1 MSCKGKSWSYD
12 YDHDY
17 FSGIGYWDP
26 SLWKFSGV
34 PLMILRW
41 FHWYPIRVRSANLPN
56 SLGSKKCYVGDRFS
70 VRARDRVRLRTRRP
84 ISFLLFSIKIA
95 FNFYIFFFLS
105 LPVLRYRKW
114 HNARKSG
121 PSKSITLVLF
131 NYAVVRM
138 NEILKLIRTIQVRFL
153 RFHVAYYVI
162 CTVQIQSNKYKK

>member
-95 FNFYIFFFLS
+95 FNFYIFFFFIIAGFKIPQMTQCAQIGAIEINHTCVVQLCS
-105 LPVLRYRKW
+105 CTYEWNFKTHTYNSSPFPTISRCVLRDLYCT
-114 HNARKSG
+114 N
-121 PSKSITLVLF
+121 
-131 NYAVVRM
+131 
-138 NEILKLIRTIQVRFL
+138 TIE
-153 RFHVAYYVI
+153 
-162 CTVQIQSNKYKK
+162 QI